1 MTDGATAAP
10 SAATLPH
17 GIEPGGRFADWGPP
31 SPAYV
36 VCDVDGTLV
45 GPRAEASDEVVAAV
59 DRAQAAGLRVGFATG
74 RMRGAV
80 EALSTQLHAQGPHV
94 LHNGAEVRADGRTV
108 AAWTLEPAQVDA
120 LLAIAAGRDDIYVE
134 IYPEDGFLA
143 SRWDER
149 ARPHWEILGR
159 EPLGIITSAGDLD
172 GVAALKATFAVFD
185 RAAIP
190 DVIERIGVAGLLAG
204 AAGSPRTPEL
214 TYVNATNP
222 AADKGRALVRAAEHL
237 GVAMQDV
244 VAIGDEANDLS
255 MLAVAGTAIAMG
267 QAAQQIRD
275 AAHLVVPAV
284 DAHGVAVA
292 LDACLS
298 WR

>member
-1 MTDGATAAP
+1 MTGRGTAPLAT
-10 SAATLPH
+10 SLPA
-17 GIEPGGRFADWGPP
+17 EVLPGGRFDRWRPP
-31 SPAYV
+31 TPAYV

-45 GPRAEASDEVVAAV
+45 GPAATASDEVVAAV
-59 DRAQAAGLRVGFATG
+59 ARAQGAGLSVGFATG

-80 EALSTQLHAQGPHV
+80 VSLYDQLRTRGPHV

-108 AAWTLEPAQVDA
+108 AAWTLTPAQVDA
-120 LLAIAAGRDDIYVE
+120 LLAIADGRDDLYVE
-134 IYPEDGFLA
+134 IYPEDGFLV

-149 ARPHWEILGR
+149 ARPHWSLLGR
-159 EPLGIITSAGDLD
+159 EPTGVLTSAADLHGAD
-172 GVAALKATFAVFD
+172 VLKATFAVFD
-185 RAAIP
+185 GAAVP
-190 DVIERIGVAGLLAG
+190 EVITAVGEAGLLAG

-214 TYVNATNP
+214 MYVNATHP
-222 AADKGRALVRAAEHL
+222 GADKGRALVRAAEHL
-237 GVAMQDV
+237 GVSMADV
-244 VAIGDEANDLS
+244 VAVGDAANDLS

-267 QAAQQIRD
+267 QAPQEIRD

-292 LDACLS
+292 LDACFS